1 MRVLTNHGQSTSSLS
16 SLFLYLL
23 LYFIEFMRFNNFLYS
38 KILCVNKILMVRLKN
53 SNIKITHKHK
63 IILANIY
70 IYIYIPTYTLHSLQ
84 LRQCRVGA
92 QSLGKRTRSLGANA
106 VVIETGARGW
116 ERAST
121 AREH

>member
-1 MRVLTNHGQSTSSLS
+1 MRVLTNHGQSTSTLS
-16 SLFLYLL
+16 SLFFYLL

-70 IYIYIPTYTLHSLQ
+70 IYIYPHTLSTHFSFANVVLV
-84 LRQCRVGA
+84 RRVSA
-92 QSLGKRTRSLGANA
+92 S
-106 VVIETGARGW
+106 ARAPSGPMLLL
-116 ERAST
+116 
-121 AREH
+121 